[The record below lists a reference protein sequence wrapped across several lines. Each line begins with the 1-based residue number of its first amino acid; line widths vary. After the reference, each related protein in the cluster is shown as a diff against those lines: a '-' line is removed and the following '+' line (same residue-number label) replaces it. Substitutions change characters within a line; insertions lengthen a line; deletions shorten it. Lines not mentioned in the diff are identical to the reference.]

1 MASSNNSS
9 ALPAV
14 RDAVAQLPLPVIP
27 QLEGA
32 AWYTHT
38 SLYGARHQPFEAKE
52 GEDVLDYERLEHVG
66 DALLGAEVTLLVHKL
81 FPRLV
86 IGIRTLVKAT
96 LVSNQTLA
104 IISSRLGFPSQL
116 RAAAAQLYQL
126 RINPLVQASMFE
138 AYLAQLHIEKGHSA
152 FQSFVTSLYSSLVPV
167 VVQAFR
173 SAKPAAPTAA

>member
-52 GEDVLDYERLEHVG
+52 GEDLLDYERLEV
-66 DALLGAEVTLLVHKL
+66 
-81 FPRLV
+81 R
-86 IGIRTLVKAT
+86 I
-96 LVSNQTLA
+96 LVSSGTVN
-104 IISSRLGFPSQL
+104 
-116 RAAAAQLYQL
+116 
-126 RINPLVQASMFE
+126 E
-138 AYLAQLHIEKGHSA
+138 D
-152 FQSFVTSLYSSLVPV
+152 
-167 VVQAFR
+167 
-173 SAKPAAPTAA
+173 